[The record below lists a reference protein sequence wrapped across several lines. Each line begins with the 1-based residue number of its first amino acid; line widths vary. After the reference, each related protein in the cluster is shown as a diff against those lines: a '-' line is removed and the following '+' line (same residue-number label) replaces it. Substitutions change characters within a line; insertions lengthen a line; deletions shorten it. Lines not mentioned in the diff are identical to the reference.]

1 MTQPGDADWWRS
13 AVVYQVYP
21 RSFSDHDGDGTGDIL
36 GIIDRLP
43 YLAQLG
49 IDAIW
54 VSPWYPSPMADGGYD
69 VSDYRDIHPDFGTL
83 EQADTF
89 IARAHDHGL
98 RVLIDLVPTQQRPP
112 SLVPGGARSKARFC
126 RTRALHLPGRCW
138 LRRQHPAEQLARN
151 LGGVAWEPTTN
162 PDGSR
167 GQWYLTCSPLSSRI
181 GTGRTLR

>member
-1 MTQPGDADWWRS
+1 LVAQRSRLPGLP
-13 AVVYQVYP
+13 AVVL
-21 RSFSDHDGDGTGDIL
+21 RSRRRWHWDIL

-43 YLAQLG
+43 YLAELG

-98 RVLIDLVPTQQRPP
+98 R
-112 SLVPGGARSKARFC
+112 C
-126 RTRALHLPGRCW
+126 
-138 LRRQHPAEQLARN
+138 
-151 LGGVAWEPTTN
+151 
-162 PDGSR
+162 
-167 GQWYLTCSPLSSRI
+167 
-181 GTGRTLR
+181 

>member
-1 MTQPGDADWWRS
+1 VPSRRSLTSHFHVIVSDTTLRGTAEAEIMRPQRRDMAPLMPALPGDADWRRS

-69 VSDYRDIHPDFGTL
+69 VNDYRDIHPD
-83 EQADTF
+83 
-89 IARAHDHGL
+89 
-98 RVLIDLVPTQQRPP
+98 
-112 SLVPGGARSKARFC
+112 
-126 RTRALHLPGRCW
+126 
-138 LRRQHPAEQLARN
+138 
-151 LGGVAWEPTTN
+151 
-162 PDGSR
+162 
-167 GQWYLTCSPLSSRI
+167 
-181 GTGRTLR
+181 